1 MGDVLL
7 CLTNTKPH
15 PVTPTTSIHYI
26 KQKIMGAPG
35 TTCRLKLQ
43 RNGVIFEVDLK
54 RSAFSQPV
62 LPFSNDS
69 GSGNRV
75 LKEEMASTKA
85 ETNVRG
91 VVSSC
96 AADLTAQRMSVSSSV
111 SSRASGSGGDT
122 CGVGLRLT
130 KDANGNIVIAE
141 LAPGG
146 PAHLSGNVMEG
157 DVILCLQNKYPHEI
171 KPSTSI
177 EYVQRKM
184 RGRPGKSDVYLL
196 YYFKRT
202 NTDANAR
209 LLILAS
215 RCTAGAQFTCFTGTK
230 VQTLTPSS
238 LRAREHLHTYSPAK
252 QQRRQAGRPVRS
264 VSHQSSLHGSFPLL
278 LCALPAAALQPH
290 PL

>member
-1 MGDVLL
+1 VQVGDVLL

-43 RNGVIFEVDLK
+43 RNDMTFDVDLK

-62 LPFSNDS
+62 LPLSNDS

-75 LKEEMASTKA
+75 KEEIASTKA

-96 AADLTAQRMSVSSSV
+96 AADLTAQRMSVRSSV

-184 RGRPGKSDVYLL
+184 RGRPGKSEVYLL
-196 YYFKRT
+196 
-202 NTDANAR
+202 
-209 LLILAS
+209 
-215 RCTAGAQFTCFTGTK
+215 C
-230 VQTLTPSS
+230 
-238 LRAREHLHTYSPAK
+238 
-252 QQRRQAGRPVRS
+252 
-264 VSHQSSLHGSFPLL
+264 
-278 LCALPAAALQPH
+278 
-290 PL
+290 